1 MSDPSDELRVCPH
14 CGQLNSVYTLVCIN
28 CGQELDDI
36 FEIEGLE
43 DSPTES
49 LDEESLETVLNALD
63 ENPLLTQK
71 EENQENPAEESEHL
85 EKQANAEEE
94 IPSWLDKVRQRAKE
108 EDPAG
113 DLAKAGRA
121 ADEKREQVD
130 EAFDQVLRRIRES
143 EQNKAGRTPKLE
155 SNLVDENGD
164 PEWLRRIRE
173 LHPNQDESPEN
184 TSAEAD
190 DEWTEE
196 ELAELFR
203 KELGLPE
210 PDEQADEA
218 PDEIIAEQGNQE
230 ESQAEP
236 EAEKEAVPD
245 DFHNI
250 PEEDSPSPW
259 TMAVDEESKPSD
271 ATQETASAQMELGN
285 SEDLTDAEDDEAHA
299 ETVEPH
305 VIDDS
310 ELEDAEAS
318 PLADNEENQASD
330 LPEVEQSETATDEKE
345 PQPAI
350 YEFEKEEIDESPL
363 PTEDVAPNLLLLRD
377 QRDRARIL
385 NEIIGQEGRRSIPLL
400 HEGKGNKRLGN
411 IILSLLLIFGILATI
426 LFTPKGTPNFP
437 ESETAIAFAEN
448 LNMLSDGQ
456 SVLLVLDYQAGSR
469 NEIEPLLETVL
480 ETLET
485 KTTKLRVVTAN
496 PENLW
501 LSPAVIEG
509 SAQEI
514 ELIPGGII
522 GYLTLAVAEKP
533 DWGSLP
539 IDQAVNTKT
548 DLFDGVSQVILV
560 SDSSE
565 FVRSWLEQ
573 VSSFHP
579 DLNTSA
585 ITNTVSAPMLT
596 PYAASGQLKGY
607 VAGLT
612 DAKSLG
618 VENDL
623 LVNQRAFQLGMLLMI
638 VVLLLGVIMKLDEDA
653 QLKAERSEG

>member
-14 CGQLNSVYTLVCIN
+14 CGQLNSVFTLICIN

-43 DSPTES
+43 DSSTGS
-49 LDEESLETVLNALD
+49 LDEESLETVLNSLD

-71 EENQENPAEESEHL
+71 EENQEDPAEDADDL

-113 DLAKAGRA
+113 DLAKAGKV
-121 ADEKREQVD
+121 ADEKQGEVD
-130 EAFDQVLRRIRES
+130 EAFDLVLRRIRES
-143 EQNKAGRTPKLE
+143 ERNKAGRTPKLE
-155 SNLVDENGD
+155 SDLVDENGD

-173 LHPNQDESPEN
+173 LHPNQDESLEN

-210 PDEQADEA
+210 PDEPVAET
-218 PDEIIAEQGNQE
+218 PSEIFAGQETYE

-236 EAEKEAVPD
+236 EVQAEDVPD

-250 PEEDSPSPW
+250 PEEDSPSSW
-259 TMAVDEESKPSD
+259 TIASDEEIATSKAP
-271 ATQETASAQMELGN
+271 QETASAQMEIEN
-285 SEDLTDAEDDEAHA
+285 SEDLAEADERLA
-299 ETVEPH
+299 EAVEPH

-310 ELEDAEAS
+310 ELDDAQAEAT
-318 PLADNEENQASD
+318 PPVENEESEAVD
-330 LPEVEQSETATDEKE
+330 LPEVEEAEVPDFEEE

-350 YEFEKEEIDESPL
+350 TEFEKEEIEESPL

-400 HEGKGNKRLGN
+400 HEGKRKNRTGN
-411 IILSLLLIFGILATI
+411 IVLSLLLIFGIMAII
-426 LFTPKGTPNFP
+426 LFTPKGYPNFP
-437 ESETAIAFAEN
+437 KSETAIAFAEN
-448 LNMLSDGQ
+448 LNMLPDGQ
-456 SVLLVLDYQAGSR
+456 SVMLILDYQAGSR
-469 NEIEPLLETVL
+469 YEIEPLLETML

-501 LSPAVIEG
+501 LSPAVLEG
-509 SAQEI
+509 SAKEI
-514 ELIPGGII
+514 EFIPGGII
-522 GYLTLAVAEKP
+522 GYLTLAVAEEP
-533 DWGSLP
+533 AWGSLP
-539 IDQAVNTKT
+539 IDMAIKTKT
-548 DLFDGVSQVILV
+548 DIFDGVDQVILV

-565 FVRSWLEQ
+565 FIRSWIEQ
-573 VSSFHP
+573 VSSFQP

-585 ITNTVSAPMLT
+585 ITNAVSAPMLS
-596 PYAASGQLKGY
+596 PYVASGQLKGY
-607 VAGLT
+607 VAGLN
-612 DAKSLG
+612 DAKTLG
-618 VENDL
+618 VEDDL
-623 LVNQRAFQLGMLLMI
+623 LVNQRAFQLGTLLMI
-638 VVLLLGVIMKLDEDA
+638 LVLILGVIMKLDEDA
-653 QLKAERSEG
+653 QLKAERSEE